1 MSKIDDNR
9 EYVALAVT
17 DDANKTPTPIITD
30 HVTERIMVD
39 IALVGSLPATASP
52 RIPTDDNYQPVALAV
67 TDDANKT
74 PKPILCDANGLLI
87 VDLVFG

>member
-1 MSKIDDNR
+1 M
-9 EYVALAVT
+9 AAT
-17 DDANKTPTPIITD
+17 DDASKTPTPIITD
-30 HVTERIMVD
+30 HVTDRIMVD
-39 IALVGSLPATASP
+39 IAIVESLPAPASP
-52 RIPTDDNYQPVALAV
+52 RTLIDDNYQPVAIAV